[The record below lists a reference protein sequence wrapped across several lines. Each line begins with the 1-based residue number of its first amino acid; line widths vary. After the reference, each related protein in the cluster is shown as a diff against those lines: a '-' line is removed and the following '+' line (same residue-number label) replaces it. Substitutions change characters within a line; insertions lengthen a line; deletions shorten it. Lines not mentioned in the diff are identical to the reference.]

1 MSFVDN
7 QKLVGTAF
15 TVIGILFIIAAL
27 VQLVGAFSEEGW
39 TNIVGAVIAAIGAI
53 LAAILY
59 FKYGNSVRKEELTGK
74 LNILGSY
81 VLVVGVTTVIVNIFA
96 AIGGIIGKISFWDSL
111 IMVILGIIVIWAGK
125 KITDGKETTIDKI
138 LWIIL
143 TIVFLVL
150 FVLNFVGIF
159 GSFGS
164 GEALTIII
172 SFITSVCYAVVFLF
186 MLLYMF
192 DGEVKKGMGM

>member
-1 MSFVDN
+1 MSFVYN

-15 TVIGILFIIAAL
+15 TIIGILFIIAAL

-39 TNIVGAVIAAIGAI
+39 TNILGAVIAAIGAI

>member
-39 TNIVGAVIAAIGAI
+39 TNKLGAVIAAIGAI

-96 AIGGIIGKISFWDSL
+96 AIGGIIGEISFWDSL

-164 GEALTIII
+164 GEALTIVI
-172 SFITSVCYAVVFLF
+172 SFITSVC
-186 MLLYMF
+186 
-192 DGEVKKGMGM
+192 

>member
-39 TNIVGAVIAAIGAI
+39 TNILGAVIAAIGAI

-96 AIGGIIGKISFWDSL
+96 AIGGIIGEISFWDSL

>member
-96 AIGGIIGKISFWDSL
+96 AIGGIIGEISFWDSL

>member
-15 TVIGILFIIAAL
+15 TIIGILFIIAAL

-39 TNIVGAVIAAIGAI
+39 TNKLGAVIAAIGAI

-96 AIGGIIGKISFWDSL
+96 AIGGIIGEISFWDSL

-143 TIVFLVL
+143 IIVFLVL
-150 FVLNFVGIF
+150 FVINFVGIF

>member
-15 TVIGILFIIAAL
+15 TIIGILFIIAAL

-39 TNIVGAVIAAIGAI
+39 TNILGAVIAAIGAI

-125 KITDGKETTIDKI
+125 KITDGKETAIDKI

>member
-39 TNIVGAVIAAIGAI
+39 TNKLGAVIAAIGAI

-96 AIGGIIGKISFWDSL
+96 AIGGIIGEISFWDSL

-164 GEALTIII
+164 GEALTIVI

>member
-15 TVIGILFIIAAL
+15 TIIGILFIIAAL

-39 TNIVGAVIAAIGAI
+39 TNILGAVIAAIGAI

>member
-15 TVIGILFIIAAL
+15 TIIGILFIIAAL

-39 TNIVGAVIAAIGAI
+39 TNKLGAVIAAIGAI

-96 AIGGIIGKISFWDSL
+96 AIGGIIGEISFWDSL

>member
-15 TVIGILFIIAAL
+15 TIIGILFIIAAL

-39 TNIVGAVIAAIGAI
+39 TNILGAVIAAIGAI

-96 AIGGIIGKISFWDSL
+96 AIGGIIGEISFWDSL